1 MNDKLQSPS
10 FKIALSGVFSSL
22 AIVSMLLSYIIPT
35 ATYAC
40 PALAGIMLIPI
51 VIEVGKGWALS
62 AYAAVSLLSFV
73 LIGNKEVPLCFVAF
87 FGFYPILKAVLEKH
101 LSSVLC
107 WVSKIAVFV
116 LCMTGVFFISISI
129 LGISKDSFTLFGVYL
144 PWVFLVIGTAV
155 FVVYDIALTR
165 VIGAYVNVWRKK
177 LLKRFL

>member
-1 MNDKLQSPS
+1 MNNKLQSPS

-22 AIVSMLLSYIIPT
+22 AIVSMLISYIIPT

-51 VIEVGKGWALS
+51 VIEIGKGWALS
-62 AYAAVSLLSFV
+62 AYAAVSLLSFL
-73 LIGNKEVPLCFVAF
+73 LIGNKEVSLCFVAF

-107 WVSKIAVFV
+107 RVSKIAVFA
-116 LCMTGVFFISISI
+116 LCMTGVFFISISV
-129 LGISKDSFTLFGVYL
+129 LGIPKDSFTLFGVYL
-144 PWVFLVIGTAV
+144 PWVFLVIGTVV

-165 VIGAYVNVWRKK
+165 VISAYVNVWRKK